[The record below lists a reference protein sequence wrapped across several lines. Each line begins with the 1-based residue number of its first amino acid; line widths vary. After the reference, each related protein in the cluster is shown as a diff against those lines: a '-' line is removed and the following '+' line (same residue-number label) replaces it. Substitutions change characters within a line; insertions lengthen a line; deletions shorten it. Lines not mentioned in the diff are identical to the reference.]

1 MSVVIPAVRQEN
13 LEPRKISIPFSETFA
28 VGTLTNKN
36 RYSLLTVNAGTEV
49 IDVRA
54 KLTSLVSTTAS
65 TYNFQLVAQPQGT
78 GQDDSWKAL
87 SAEVT
92 SKTTW
97 TGAQALNILPDAIAE
112 ILPAA
117 PRLGA
122 TSGYGLVAATGT
134 SSSAVIS
141 LPLAKGLDRV
151 NIGFDIGNTGVADSL
166 ILSGEIEV
174 ILMVPSG
181 KLMQPTNYIGGNG
194 LHISLANG
202 VNRGTLATT
211 GDGAGFYINP
221 VTGQTPVGNAT

>member
-1 MSVVIPAVRQEN
+1 MAIIPAVRQQN
-13 LEPRKISIPFSETFA
+13 LEPRKIVIPFSETFA
-28 VGTLTNKN
+28 VGTLTNKT

-92 SKTTW
+92 SKTSW
-97 TGAQALNILPDAIAE
+97 TGAQALNIVADAVAE
-112 ILPAA
+112 LLPAS

-122 TSGYGLVAATGT
+122 SLGYGVGPGNGT
-134 SSSAVIS
+134 NSTAIVS
-141 LPLAKGLDRV
+141 LPLAKGLDKV

-166 ILSGEIEV
+166 TLTGELEIIIL
-174 ILMVPSG
+174 VPG
-181 KLMQPTNYIGGNG
+181 AKLTQPTNYIGGSG
-194 LHISLANG
+194 LNISLASG
-202 VNRGTLATT
+202 VNKALQTSTNDGTGFVIT
-211 GDGAGFYINP
+211 G
-221 VTGQTPVGNAT
+221 VTGQTPVGTTT